1 MKKKFFGKV
10 VSMLSVL
17 AMLVTCVAAV
27 PAYAAEVDTN
37 DTAAVAAE
45 ASVMP
50 RDGVETFAY
59 GTTTQ
64 LSGFLMHNTNT
75 TPTKTASPDLRTH
88 RMVVNV
94 KFHIASVDSNQTPI
108 TLTLKVKRA
117 NGTMETIGQATAYS
131 QFHYY
136 ELQSEWFTVSPG
148 EQFQFFFDVSTAP
161 EGTSTGS
168 YRYAQI
174 SEWAVYCD

>member
-17 AMLVTCVAAV
+17 AMLVTCFSAV

-37 DTAAVAAE
+37 DTAAVAE
-45 ASVMP
+45 ASIMP
-50 RDGVETFAY
+50 RDGVETFKY

-64 LSGFLMHNTNT
+64 LSGFLLHNNNT
-75 TPTKTASPDLRTH
+75 TPMKTASPDARTH
-88 RMVVNV
+88 RMIVNV
-94 KFHIASVDSNQTPI
+94 RFHIAAEDSNQTPI
-108 TLTLKVKRA
+108 VLTLKVKRA
-117 NGTMETIGQATAYS
+117 DGTMETIGQATAYS

-136 ELQSEWFTVSPG
+136 ELESNWFNVRPG

-168 YRYAQI
+168 YRYARI
-174 SEWAVYCD
+174 SEWSVYCD

>member
-10 VSMLSVL
+10 VSMLSVV

-37 DTAAVAAE
+37 DVAVVDE
-45 ASVMP
+45 TSIMP

-59 GTTTQ
+59 ATTTP
-64 LSGFLMHNTNT
+64 LSGFLLHNTNT
-75 TPTKTASPDLRTH
+75 TPTKTASPDARTH

-94 KFHIASVDSNQTPI
+94 IFHIASVDSNQTPI
-108 TLTLKVKRA
+108 QLTLKVKRA
-117 NGTMETIGQATAYS
+117 DGTMETIGQATAYS

-161 EGTSTGS
+161 EGTSTGT

-174 SEWAVYCD
+174 TEWSVYCD